1 MENNYKITIKIQK
14 KISKEFWKKFFGFF
28 GDWTG
33 DWEEVEQ
40 VSYPLDQ
47 VDLLN
52 KLWKFKNMNFEKRD
66 LENFEISK

>member
-1 MENNYKITIKIQK
+1 MQDNYQNSK
-14 KISKEFWKKFFGFF
+14 KIWKEFWKKFLGCC
-28 GDWTG
+28 GDWTR
-33 DWEEVEQ
+33 DCEEVEQ

-52 KLWKFKNMNFEKRD
+52 KLWKFKNMNFEKRN